1 MDCSVFFFFVPY
13 VRALISVYTC
23 SSETCCLSSSCEL
36 GLFLLH
42 SHSLLLMIK
51 THRNKEANGWSSFVI
66 IVEVKHVTCY
76 MKINIWSRAGFLF
89 SCCVLSHSAWAL
101 ASFSTASTLQ
111 ALSRCLFQNTVPQT
125 GTCWKRASFGLFFS
139 PPPNVTQINFLHPPP
154 HSHETITGEEVSFSV
169 DCATV
174 FVKLFP
180 GDARNWLF
188 W

>member
-1 MDCSVFFFFVPY
+1 MRGYVSSQHGLFCIFFFVPY
-13 VRALISVYTC
+13 VCALISVYTC

-76 MKINIWSRAGFLF
+76 MKINIWSRTGFLF
-89 SCCVLSHSAWAL
+89 SCCVLSDSAWAL

-125 GTCWKRASFGLFFS
+125 GTCWKRGVFWIFFLFL
-139 PPPNVTQINFLHPPP
+139 PQIDRK
-154 HSHETITGEEVSFSV
+154 SV
-169 DCATV
+169 V
-174 FVKLFP
+174 
-180 GDARNWLF
+180 
-188 W
+188 